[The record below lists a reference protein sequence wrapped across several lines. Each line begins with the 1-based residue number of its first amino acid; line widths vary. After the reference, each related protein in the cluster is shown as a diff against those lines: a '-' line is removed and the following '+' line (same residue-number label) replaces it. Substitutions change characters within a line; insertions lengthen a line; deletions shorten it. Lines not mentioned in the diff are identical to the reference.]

1 MSSDIPSISAAQS
14 GISSVAGKAA
24 MTATTA
30 QANAAAAKT
39 AERPLVNFDPKAMRQ
54 EMQEAIDKLNEQMK
68 RGAYNLNFTMD
79 EVANAVV
86 IKVRNLQ
93 TGDVI
98 RQIPNEAALRFA
110 HNLEDLKGLFND
122 EST

>member
-1 MSSDIPSISAAQS
+1 MSTDISSVSAAHPGRS
-14 GISSVAGKAA
+14 PVAGKAA
-24 MTATTA
+24 ATGNPA
-30 QANAAAAKT
+30 QGEAIPVKST
-39 AERPLVNFDPKAMRQ
+39 ERPLVNFDPKAMRQ
-54 EMQEAIDKLNEQMK
+54 ELQEAIDKLNEQMK

-79 EVANAVV
+79 EVANQIV

-110 HNLEDLKGLFND
+110 HNLQDLKGLLND
-122 EST
+122 ERT

>member
-1 MSSDIPSISAAQS
+1 MSSDISSVSAAQP
-14 GISSVAGKAA
+14 GLSSIAGKSAVTGQPA
-24 MTATTA
+24 P
-30 QANAAAAKT
+30 ANAAAVKT

-79 EVANAVV
+79 EVANEVV

-122 EST
+122 ERT

>member
-1 MSSDIPSISAAQS
+1 
-14 GISSVAGKAA
+14 
-24 MTATTA
+24 
-30 QANAAAAKT
+30 
-39 AERPLVNFDPKAMRQ
+39 MRQ

>member
-1 MSSDIPSISAAQS
+1 MSSDI
-14 GISSVAGKAA
+14 SSVSATQASLAPVLSKPAVSNPAAEAEAAPVKAP
-24 MTATTA
+24 
-30 QANAAAAKT
+30 
-39 AERPLVNFDPKAMRQ
+39 ERPLVKFDPKAMRQ
-54 EMQEAIDKLNEQMK
+54 ELQDAIDKLNEQMK

-79 EVANAVV
+79 EVANQVV

-110 HNLEDLKGLFND
+110 HNLEDIKGLLND
-122 EST
+122 ERT